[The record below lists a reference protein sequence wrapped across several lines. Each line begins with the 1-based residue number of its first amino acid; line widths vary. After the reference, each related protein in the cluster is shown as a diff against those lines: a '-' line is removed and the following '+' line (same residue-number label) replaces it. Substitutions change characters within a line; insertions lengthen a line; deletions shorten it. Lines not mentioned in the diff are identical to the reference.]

1 MRVTVVSQ
9 SERLLGLVRDFAL
22 GLGVAS
28 EPAPPSQVA
37 LSLTQASDET
47 VLHLL
52 THVALSATKSGVETS
67 ELLNWPGVPPMFT
80 FRDQDGE
87 LSSVDDPQT
96 QFFRLRQFGPRT
108 RPGHD
113 KSRMA
118 IAQG

>member
-9 SERLLGLVRDFAL
+9 SERRLGLVRDFAL

-67 ELLNWPGVPPMFT
+67 EPVCRVSFQEPGAASEVKL
-80 FRDQDGE
+80 E
-87 LSSVDDPQT
+87 LKIASFDLQAAKSASSV
-96 QFFRLRQFGPRT
+96 
-108 RPGHD
+108 
-113 KSRMA
+113 
-118 IAQG
+118 